1 MDNFGV
7 LSDKQIDA
15 LKEVGTIGAG
25 HAANALSQL
34 AGRKIMISVPEVKA
48 VPLKKVIELVG
59 PPESLVALVYMNL
72 MGDAQGR
79 SLLIFPRQSALDLV
93 DILMKRPAGQTKFLK
108 EIDCSAIKEV
118 GNILTG
124 AFLTTLADFLN
135 IALIPSVPLLAYDMV
150 GAILEA
156 LAIEFGEEADYI
168 FCIQTE
174 FTDPTLDIGG
184 SFILVFDRKS
194 LDIIIE
200 KIDMKIKEMRSRRGG
215 FMPPGKSIRAG

>member
-1 MDNFGV
+1 MDDFSL
-7 LSDKQIDA
+7 LSDEQIDA

-34 AGRKIMISVPEVKA
+34 AGRKIIISVPEVK
-48 VPLKKVIELVG
+48 VISLKEVVELVG
-59 PPESLVALVYMNL
+59 PPENLAAVVYMNL
-72 MGDAQGR
+72 MGDTQGK
-79 SLLIFPRQSALDLV
+79 SLLIFSKRSAFNLV
-93 DILMKRPAGQTKFLK
+93 DILMKRPAGQTKFLR

-118 GNILTG
+118 GNILAG

-135 IALIPSVPLLAYDMV
+135 ITLIPSVPLLAYDMV

-156 LAIEFGEEADYI
+156 LAIEFGEDTDYI

-174 FTDPTLDIGG
+174 FIDPTLDIGG

-194 LDIIIE
+194 LNVITE
-200 KIDMKIKEMRSRRGG
+200 KIDIKLKEMTT
-215 FMPPGKSIRAG
+215 KSG

>member
-1 MDNFGV
+1 MDDFSL
-7 LSDKQIDA
+7 LSDEQIDA

-34 AGRKIMISVPEVKA
+34 AGRKIIISVPEVK
-48 VPLKKVIELVG
+48 VISLKEVVELVG
-59 PPESLVALVYMNL
+59 PPENLAAVVYMNL
-72 MGDAQGR
+72 MGDAQGK
-79 SLLIFPRQSALDLV
+79 SLLIFSKRSAFNLV
-93 DILMKRPAGQTKFLK
+93 DILMKRPAGQTKFLR

-118 GNILTG
+118 GNILAG

-135 IALIPSVPLLAYDMV
+135 ITLIPSVPLLAYDMV

-156 LAIEFGEEADYI
+156 LAIEFGEDADYI

-174 FTDPTLDIGG
+174 FMDPTLDIGG

-194 LDIIIE
+194 LNVITE
-200 KIDMKIKEMRSRRGG
+200 KIDMKLKEMTT
-215 FMPPGKSIRAG
+215 KSG